1 MLFMFG
7 WQIVCSILVVLL
19 SFFFATTAGIAPV
32 IQSSSEVIES
42 FDEDTPLVVTIGTRL
57 KVLQGKLVQLV
68 CPVSGFPSPKVDWTK
83 GNVLIDE
90 QPERQGVVIF
100 PYNGTSS
107 TLFIRAS
114 QQSPRD
120 VVFGCT
126 AYNSGGSATVFSY
139 VTFYGSCRL
148 GCMHVCYP

>member
-1 MLFMFG
+1 MLFCYLF
-7 WQIVCSILVVLL
+7 L
-19 SFFFATTAGIAPV
+19 FFATTAGIAPV

-42 FDEDTPLVVTIGTRL
+42 FDEDTSLVVTIGTRL

-100 PYNGTSS
+100 AYNGTSS

-139 VTFYGSCRL
+139 VTFYGSCSL

>member
-1 MLFMFG
+1 MTDSLINSCCFF
-7 WQIVCSILVVLL
+7 SF
-19 SFFFATTAGIAPV
+19 FFFATTVGIAPV

-42 FDEDTPLVVTIGTRL
+42 FDGDTSLVAIIGTRL
-57 KVLQGKLVQLV
+57 KVMQGKLVQLV

-83 GNVLIDE
+83 GNVPIDE
-90 QPERQGVVIF
+90 QSGRQGLAIF

-107 TLFIRAS
+107 TLFIRGS

-120 VVFGCT
+120 VMFGCT
-126 AYNSGGSATVFSY
+126 AYNSGGSATAFSY